1 MGWKFSLAG
10 FGLLALYKTSVHTI
24 DQSPQIVLVILLVLA
39 ILGAFFFG
47 GTGKDKL

>member
-10 FGLLALYKTSVHTI
+10 IAIWSVLKVSSKAATQEPLVI
-24 DQSPQIVLVILLVLA
+24 LVILLSLA

-47 GTGKDKL
+47 GSKKG